1 MRISYIVIP
10 ILISATAYGWYW
22 KKTHPDIIPVNISV
36 VQKGDVEATVANTRA
51 GTIKACR
58 RAKLSPSIG
67 GQISHLPFKEGD
79 IVKQGV
85 VLLRIWNDDLKAEIK
100 HIKETIVVARNTAK
114 ASCLRANVAKRS
126 ADRARK
132 LIRSKTISRESY
144 DQANTEAQVRVA
156 ECKVAGDNIAVA
168 QANLKVA
175 EARLKRTILVAPFKG
190 IIAKINGEL
199 NEYVTPS
206 PPGIQ
211 TPPVVDLIEPGCFYV
226 SVPIDEVDA
235 PKVKVGLTAR
245 VTLDAWRGRIFKARV
260 SRIGAYVIDREK
272 QARTVDIELRF
283 KNSSDLDSLLVGY
296 SADADIILKTHKHV
310 LRIPSEA
317 LLDDSHVLLLDTE
330 THLLKSKTIK
340 KGLSNWSY
348 TEIKEGLKEGDKL
361 VTSIG
366 TEGVK
371 EGALAKNKNQTDHD
385 KTKKANNKSKSN
397 LNGKP
402 TIKSEIESEIEAL
415 FEDNTKADD

>member
-1 MRISYIVIP
+1 MG
-10 ILISATAYGWYW
+10 AAAYGWYW
-22 KKTHPDIIPVNISV
+22 KQTHPDVIPVTVIS

-51 GTIKACR
+51 GTVKACR

-100 HIKETIVVARNTAK
+100 HIKETIVVARNAAK

-144 DQANTEAQVRVA
+144 DQANTEAQVRGA
-156 ECKVAGDNIAVA
+156 ECKVADDNIAVA

-175 EARLKRTILVAPFKG
+175 EARLKRTILIAPFKG

-211 TPPVVDLIEPGCFYV
+211 TPPVIDLIEPGCFYV

-235 PKVKVGLTAR
+235 PKVKIGLAAH
-245 VTLDAWRGRIFKARV
+245 VTLDAWRGRIFKASV

-283 KNSSDLDSLLVGY
+283 KNRSDLKDLLVGY
-296 SADADIILKTHKHV
+296 SADADIILKTHKRV

-317 LLDDSHVLLLDTE
+317 LLDDKHVLLFNPE
-330 THLLKSKTIK
+330 THLLERKTIK
-340 KGLSNWSY
+340 KGLSNWTY
-348 TEIKEGLKEGDKL
+348 TEILQGLKAGDRL
-361 VTSIG
+361 VTSLG

-371 EGALAKNKNQTDHD
+371 DGVLARIENKVDHGD
-385 KTKKANNKSKSN
+385 EKKANNKTGGKLKDKSD
-397 LNGKP
+397 
-402 TIKSEIESEIEAL
+402 IKSEIEAEFEAL
-415 FEDNTKADD
+415 LNKNTKTND